1 MSRDACHETK
11 IGDFSHPLLL
21 LLLLHFQLPLPLQ
34 VHLHLPTFLTT
45 IIITITLTKQRQKSD
60 TFFPR
65 WLGEAHDSFL
75 RNEAGQ
81 VRHLITIATST
92 DEAAVSAALLGL
104 GGPSPAHRSP
114 EEVLRVVARWALV
127 GIGPESAKH
136 WRQENAK
143 EAL

>member
-1 MSRDACHETK
+1 MSAAFCTMLK
-11 IGDFSHPLLL
+11 SLSIITSLLL
-21 LLLLHFQLPLPLQ
+21 KTDSITCEKRCFLKLTALHVRRGAFILLW
-34 VHLHLPTFLTT
+34 
-45 IIITITLTKQRQKSD
+45 KQRQKSD
-60 TFFPR
+60 KFFPR
-65 WLGEAHDSFL
+65 CLGEAHDSFL

-104 GGPSPAHRSP
+104 GGPSPAHCSP